1 MRLTQIGQRD
11 EQKTWQRT
19 VTNCTFW
26 GKHTHC
32 SCLSHAK
39 QTLGTPIPSLKYA
52 ATEPSKPLVWHLAY
66 IQISLC
72 HLSPQHSAHIS
83 RSAVDALACRTPR
96 DQKPNNLRLT
106 QTSFFFIFF
115 LISPFF
121 LPSLALCQTKR
132 SYVTRYWSLHV
143 LGHIF
148 IQHALGDYS
157 AGPPAVEESG
167 RGLQATWDSVCVH
180 YRTGETV

>member
-1 MRLTQIGQRD
+1 MQSKPWEHQWF
-11 EQKTWQRT
+11 QSQ
-19 VTNCTFW
+19 
-26 GKHTHC
+26 
-32 SCLSHAK
+32 A
-39 QTLGTPIPSLKYA
+39 
-52 ATEPSKPLVWHLAY
+52 SKPLVWHLSY

-72 HLSPQHSAHIS
+72 HLSPHHSAHIS
-83 RSAVDALACRTPR
+83 RSAVRALACRTPR
-96 DQKPNNLRLT
+96 DQKPNNSRLT
-106 QTSFFFIFF
+106 QTLFFFIFF
-115 LISPFF
+115 LISPP
-121 LPSLALCQTKR
+121 LLSTISLALALCQTKR

-180 YRTGETV
+180 YRTGEIVY